1 VFPCACLVVKLF
13 GAHSKCV
20 SSRRSASGVKRLSY
34 EANVKAVNKRIITE
48 EVNCKE
54 PMLTDAKRMRPCS
67 PENAADI
74 IEPGCTAE
82 TVERSQVDYC
92 ESEELKFYQQLI
104 RSSPQLKEW
113 RLQTGPCAKFFYEPC
128 IACWRGNEKRNDYG
142 GCRFANRMLRRVS
155 DPRRS
160 RRIKLRDVLH
170 FKREEYVKAGIDD
183 DEYARTAFNKR
194 GRSSHDAQIA
204 AYIIQC
210 AKSAFRAVVDREE
223 RMLSNACPE
232 DEAYFSHSY
241 KTRQICDVC
250 NFSVLNAHLCCV
262 HCGTEVCPH
271 CFDELKAGVARFAW
285 KNLRCR
291 SGTRHDES
299 MFHLATFRL
308 SFGTFK
314 SLLDEVENQCK
325 RYAIKK
331 GAVCNGN
338 HGRRRFQTEK
348 CYCPRR
354 SDEDEVT
361 IEPICIIKDQM
372 ADDSYARF
380 KAHLAVHHPVLVEN
394 VARHPKYRS
403 ELWSRD
409 KHLKILDSS
418 SFGRAF
424 VDGKRCTLEQFWQVF
439 ESRHDCNEPY
449 LKVKDFPEGMR
460 FVDVAPEQFRNLFEV
475 LPFLE
480 YTRAALKKNCS
491 KGRLNLLNLMSGYA
505 GAPDPGPKA
514 YICCGLCNAP
524 HLSSTP
530 LHLDVSNAANF
541 LPLVQTPRLM
551 SHDEIAKALKKRLDI
566 EAIEG
571 SERERVMRKPE
582 KAGAIWKIFHPDDNG
597 KIRDAIVEWKRIQG
611 SKRREPGDAI
621 HNQNVVVTPEMVQ
634 FFAQKGIRCRVFVQ
648 CEGEAVFVPSGAA
661 HQVQNIHSCIKVAE
675 DFVAAEGL
683 DHIWRVNEELRSYK
697 GKDDL
702 LQVDTMMYRA
712 MRWCVETLSCC
723 EPGVT
728 ASSLEQ

>member
-1 VFPCACLVVKLF
+1 MAALSGTMSTSSAQLSMRITTAPPYRRAICWCSARVPFEPVKTSITALVVWKQAVAQKPF
-13 GAHSKCV
+13 KDSRMRCRSIKCV
-20 SSRRSASGVKRLSY
+20 PNL
-34 EANVKAVNKRIITE
+34 
-48 EVNCKE
+48 C
-54 PMLTDAKRMRPCS
+54 
-67 PENAADI
+67 
-74 IEPGCTAE
+74 
-82 TVERSQVDYC
+82 
-92 ESEELKFYQQLI
+92 
-104 RSSPQLKEW
+104 
-113 RLQTGPCAKFFYEPC
+113 
-128 IACWRGNEKRNDYG
+128 RG
-142 GCRFANRMLRRVS
+142 
-155 DPRRS
+155 
-160 RRIKLRDVLH
+160 
-170 FKREEYVKAGIDD
+170 
-183 DEYARTAFNKR
+183 

-223 RMLSNACPE
+223 SVLSNACPGIATKFYHAARSSEWRRPEE

-241 KTRQICDVC
+241 RTKQICDVC

-262 HCGTEVCPH
+262 HCGIEVCPH

-308 SFGTFK
+308 SFGAFK
-314 SLLDEVENQCK
+314 SVLVEVENQCR
-325 RYAIKK
+325 RYAIKN

-354 SDEDEVT
+354 SGEDEVT

-372 ADDSYARF
+372 AADSYARF

-394 VARHPKYRS
+394 VALHPKYRS
-403 ELWSRD
+403 ELWSREAFATILARD
-409 KHLKILDSS
+409 KRLKILDSS

-424 VDGKRCTLEQFWQVF
+424 VDGKRCTLEQFWQAF
-439 ESRHDCNEPY
+439 ESRHDCSEPY

-460 FVDVAPEQFRNLFEV
+460 FVDVAPEQFKNLFEV

-480 YTRAALKKNCS
+480 YTRASLKKNYS

-571 SERERVMRKPE
+571 SEQERVMRKPE

-597 KIRDAIVEWKRIQG
+597 KIRDAIAEWKRIQG

-621 HNQNVVVTPEMVQ
+621 HNQDMVVTPEMVQ
-634 FFAQKGIRCRVFVQ
+634 FFAQKGKCGNHVLLRGVVCYGHLYFTYFDILSYELNLPIGSEETFGHSSDVVHK
-648 CEGEAVFVPSGAA
+648 EAST
-661 HQVQNIHSCIKVAE
+661 VAKRMQPQE
-675 DFVAAEGL
+675 V
-683 DHIWRVNEELRSYK
+683 RK
-697 GKDDL
+697 GKML
-702 LQVDTMMYRA
+702 LPHP
-712 MRWCVETLSCC
+712 TLYSCWAIARNWLAVARGDW
-723 EPGVT
+723 EIRLARLRITTTPFAVRMT
-728 ASSLEQ
+728 NAR